1 MYVYIYMYIRIDSYI
16 HIAIYV
22 CVYTCMQCM
31 HVCNY
36 VFIYNVLYAI
46 ASYVAT
52 AIFVLQKFSQTNSQ
66 QLVAQPLHIHPS
78 CTYISHI
85 HVNIIQPEIEK
96 EVIRERSSNSVMPF
110 IAEYGPI
117 KLDNYDVSG

>member
-1 MYVYIYMYIRIDSYI
+1 MYLCIHIHVYICIDSYI

-31 HVCNY
+31 HICSY
-36 VFIYNVLYAI
+36 VFICRLCN
-46 ASYVAT
+46 SYIAT
-52 AIFVLQKFSQTNSQ
+52 AIFVLQKFSQSNSQ
-66 QLVAQPLHIHPS
+66 QLVVQPLHIHPS
-78 CTYISHI
+78 CTYNSHI

-96 EVIRERSSNSVMPF
+96 EAIRERSSNSVMPF

-117 KLDNYDVSG
+117 ELNNYDVSG